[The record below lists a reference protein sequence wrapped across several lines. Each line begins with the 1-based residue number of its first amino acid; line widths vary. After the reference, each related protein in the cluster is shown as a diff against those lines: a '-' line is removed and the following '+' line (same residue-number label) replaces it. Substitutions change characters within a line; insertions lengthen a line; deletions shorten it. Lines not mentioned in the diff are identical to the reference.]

1 MASLYFSTLPSSL
14 LFSASTILLTQEFLK
29 EPTRRTD
36 RPSLP
41 TSVSAGKMAGVV
53 CGAGNSEV
61 SQVAEV
67 GLEQYFSTF
76 LASQPFSSV
85 PPVVTLNHKLIF
97 VAPS

>member
-1 MASLYFSTLPSSL
+1 
-14 LFSASTILLTQEFLK
+14 
-29 EPTRRTD
+29 
-36 RPSLP
+36 
-41 TSVSAGKMAGVV
+41 MAGVV